1 MYKRQNLTYY
11 AGKHTLT
18 AGVAY
23 EHMTFGNSFLRY
35 GTSYYRFASMED
47 FMAGKAPTAFAYTY
61 PIGNNDTYASLTFGQ
76 ASVYLQDEY
85 ALTPELKI
93 TAGVRMDQP
102 IYGDAPAENPAVS
115 ALTFVNGQKINTG
128 VWPKSRP
135 AWSPRIGFNY
145 NRQNDLQ
152 IRGGTGIFNGRLPF
166 VWFTNQPTNSGMLQ
180 FTYETTT
187 AATLAGFPFNPDPN
201 AYLSKLPQQ
210 AGTAAPSSI
219 AVVNPSF
226 KMPQV
231 WRTNLAIEKKLPGGF
246 DVSLEGLY
254 TKDLVTVMQQNI
266 NLANP
271 VGTLQNGPD
280 TRPRYGNTNATR
292 RVNAAI
298 SEAMLLTNTDK
309 GHALSL
315 TAQVQKRF
323 ANGLAASLAYT
334 YNDVKDITGNPGS
347 QAASAWSNNVAVGSL
362 NNLEL
367 ANSEFAMPHRV
378 VGSVSY
384 KFNYFGEWG
393 TTVSLFYN
401 GSNLGRFSY
410 RYSAD
415 LNQDG
420 ATADLLYVPASP
432 SEITFTDFRT
442 GTGSAAVVKYTAQQ
456 QSDAFFAYIEQDDYL
471 RTRKGQYAERNGA
484 LLPWLNRFDFKLLQ
498 DFGFKVGNTVQKFQ
512 FSVDVLNIG
521 NLLSSK
527 WGVAQRLNVANA
539 ALLRPT
545 VAANGTVTYQLVET
559 SGALPTRTFV
569 DNVTINNTWGA
580 QLGLRY
586 LFN

>member
-1 MYKRQNLTYY
+1 MC
-11 AGKHTLT
+11 
-18 AGVAY
+18 
-23 EHMTFGNSFLRY
+23 
-35 GTSYYRFASMED
+35 
-47 FMAGKAPTAFAYTY
+47 
-61 PIGNNDTYASLTFGQ
+61 
-76 ASVYLQDEY
+76 
-85 ALTPELKI
+85 
-93 TAGVRMDQP
+93 
-102 IYGDAPAENPAVS
+102 
-115 ALTFVNGQKINTG
+115 
-128 VWPKSRP
+128 
-135 AWSPRIGFNY
+135 
-145 NRQNDLQ
+145 
-152 IRGGTGIFNGRLPF
+152 IRD
-166 VWFTNQPTNSGMLQ
+166 S
-180 FTYETTT
+180 
-187 AATLAGFPFNPDPN
+187 
-201 AYLSKLPQQ
+201 
-210 AGTAAPSSI
+210 
-219 AVVNPSF
+219 
-226 KMPQV
+226 
-231 WRTNLAIEKKLPGGF
+231 
-246 DVSLEGLY
+246 
-254 TKDLVTVMQQNI
+254 
-266 NLANP
+266 
-271 VGTLQNGPD
+271 
-280 TRPRYGNTNATR
+280 
-292 RVNAAI
+292 
-298 SEAMLLTNTDK
+298 
-309 GHALSL
+309 
-315 TAQVQKRF
+315 
-323 ANGLAASLAYT
+323 
-334 YNDVKDITGNPGS
+334 
-347 QAASAWSNNVAVGSL
+347 
-362 NNLEL
+362 
-367 ANSEFAMPHRV
+367 
-378 VGSVSY
+378 
-384 KFNYFGEWG
+384 
-393 TTVSLFYN
+393 
-401 GSNLGRFSY
+401 